1 MASRRFFRQLR
12 ILALLFILLV
22 VAVDAWLARL
32 RTTDWND
39 PLWVVVYPI
48 NGDSRSTT
56 SAYIGNLTDDTFLP
70 VRDFIAREAGRY
82 GLPGKGL
89 VHIRLGPQVHEIPP
103 VPPPGR
109 NVFSVGLWS
118 LQLRYWV
125 MRTRWRYDGP
135 PADIRIFV
143 KFYDPESRSQ
153 LAHSLGLQKGLV
165 GVVNA
170 FANRAYDGRT
180 NVVITHELLHTLGAT
195 DKYNLNSNQ
204 PAYPAGYAE
213 PDRRPLY
220 PQSLAEIMGGR
231 IPESDTRSI
240 MPVSL
245 RDTVIGAFTAREIRW
260 VD

>member
-22 VAVDAWLARL
+22 VALDTWRAKA

-39 PLWVVVYPI
+39 PLWIVVYPI
-48 NGDSRSTT
+48 NGDSRSST
-56 SAYIGNLTDDTFLP
+56 SAYIGSLADDNFLP
-70 VRDFIAREAGRY
+70 IRNYIAREASRY
-82 GLPGKGL
+82 GLQGEGL
-89 VHIRLGPQVHEIPP
+89 VQVRLGPQVHEIPP
-103 VPPPGR
+103 IPPAGR
-109 NVFSVGLWS
+109 NIFSVALWS

-143 KFYDPESRSQ
+143 KFYDDRWRSE

-170 FANRAYDGRT
+170 FASRAYAQRT
-180 NVVITHELLHTLGAT
+180 NVVIAHELLHTLGAT
-195 DKYNLNSNQ
+195 DKYNLNNNQ

-220 PQSLAEIMGGR
+220 PQSVAEIMGGR
-231 IPESDTRSI
+231 IPLSDTRSV
-240 MPVSL
+240 MPDSL
-245 RDTVIGAFTAREIRW
+245 RDTVIGDITAREIRW

>member
-1 MASRRFFRQLR
+1 MASSQLFRQLR
-12 ILALLFILLV
+12 ILALLVVLLV
-22 VAVDAWLARL
+22 VAVDAWLAKA

-48 NGDSRSTT
+48 NGDSLSST
-56 SAYIGNLTDDTFLP
+56 SAYIANLTDATFLP
-70 VRDFIAREAGRY
+70 VRDFIAREADRY
-82 GLPGKGL
+82 GLPGDGL
-89 VHIRLGPQVHEIPP
+89 VHIRLGPEIHEIPP
-103 VPPPGR
+103 VPPSGR

-143 KFYDPESRSQ
+143 KFYDDEWRSQ

-170 FANRAYDGRT
+170 FASRAYAGRT

-195 DKYNLNSNQ
+195 DKYDLNSNQ
-204 PAYPAGYAE
+204 PVYPAGYAE

-220 PQSLAEIMGGR
+220 PQSTAEIMGGR
-231 IPESDTRSI
+231 IPESETRSV
-240 MPVSL
+240 MPDSL
-245 RDTVIGAFTAREIRW
+245 RDTVIGGITAREIRW
-260 VD
+260 VN

>member
-1 MASRRFFRQLR
+1 MVSRRLFRQLR

-22 VAVDAWLARL
+22 VAVDAWLAKA

-39 PLWVVVYPI
+39 PLWVVIYPI
-48 NGDSRSTT
+48 NGDSRSST
-56 SAYIGNLTDDTFLP
+56 SAYIGNLTDDSFQP
-70 VRDFIAREAGRY
+70 IRDYITREAGRY

-89 VHIRLGPQVHEIPP
+89 VDIRLGPQIHEIPP
-103 VPPPGR
+103 LPPAGR
-109 NVFSVGLWS
+109 NIFSVALWS

-125 MRTRWRYDGP
+125 MRTGWRYDGP

-143 KFYDPESRSQ
+143 KFYDDRWRSH

-170 FANRAYDGRT
+170 FASRAYAQRT

-220 PQSLAEIMGGR
+220 PQSVAEIMGGR
-231 IPESDTRSI
+231 IPESDSRSV
-240 MPVSL
+240 MPESL
-245 RDTVIGAFTAREIRW
+245 HDTVIGSITAREIRW
-260 VD
+260 AD